1 MHRVYTTFSVKT
13 SQSAD
18 GTTATD
24 TRLQMTSKPFVNCAL
39 DFGGPYITVQGRG
52 RACTKRYLSLFLC
65 LQTHCYHLEMATAL
79 DTGAFLNAFVRMAA
93 RRGWPKNMPSDNGT
107 KEIKELVGQL
117 DHDQLQRMTSNQGV
131 TWHWNPLSAPHFGGV
146 FESMD
151 YSTYIDNENGS
162 SSSLSSS
169 TLPSCTSSSE

>member
-1 MHRVYTTFSVKT
+1 
-13 SQSAD
+13 
-18 GTTATD
+18 
-24 TRLQMTSKPFVNCAL
+24 
-39 DFGGPYITVQGRG
+39 
-52 RACTKRYLSLFLC
+52 
-65 LQTHCYHLEMATAL
+65 
-79 DTGAFLNAFVRMAA
+79 
-93 RRGWPKNMPSDNGT
+93 MPSDNGT

-117 DHDQLQRMTSNQGV
+117 DHDQLQRMTLNQGV
-131 TWHWNPLSAPHFGGV
+131 TWHWNPPSAPHFGGV